1 MIRVKYSNV
10 LYIDGLTEKQL
21 EQVKDELTIVN
32 PKYLSAMKYSN
43 NINYISINKYIFYY
57 EILGQTLIAPQ
68 GYILPFKYTVVKD
81 TTCEKTVFNFPKFNL
96 KLRDIQI
103 EAYNSYIQD
112 TNKGIISLPT
122 GSGKEH
128 PLTTLI
134 LTPEGFIKMGDI
146 KIGQKVISEEG
157 KPCNVIGVFP
167 QGRKDVYRVT
177 FKDNTSVKC
186 GKEHLWKIRTY
197 NMRKNNTPYKIMT
210 LSEILKLPLKYEG
223 AYNLRIPLTKP
234 IVFKENFS
242 GLPIHP
248 YVLGALLGD
257 GCTCRVNHVKQNVVY
272 FSNPEKDVVDK
283 VNSLIKEFGYFS
295 KNHST
300 LCQYRF
306 TRFDKRDSIKNSE
319 FLNYIRDLKLDVKSG
334 SKFIPEIYKYS
345 TIEDRKL
352 LLQGLFDTDGYVAI
366 NGAFSISSSGEILV
380 NDILWL
386 CRSLGYRP
394 NLRVQDRRGNI
405 KKVGVKEYVTK
416 SIEYSVSIP
425 THDLIFTSK
434 KHIEKN
440 KLAVNNH
447 PNNNIHRYD
456 DLSIVSIEYSG
467 VEECQCIA
475 VDSECHTYLCGDFIV
490 THNTVLG
497 MYIASRLKQ
506 RTLIIVHK
514 DDLLTGWQKDIEKTF
529 NGVIKT
535 GIIKA
540 QKYTIE
546 KYFTIATIQTLSR
559 MSMDVLEDTLS
570 YFGLI
575 IVDECS
581 HIPAS
586 TFSLI
591 NYFSGAYRI
600 GLSATVERND
610 GMEKL
615 FNLYL
620 GGFGYKFDKSKSTKD
635 VLPAKVCIATVPIVY
650 IPTVIKNSKGKYI
663 ECEEDTPHCIPI
675 DKIAHK
681 LKPHVHFMELENHVI
696 RNPIFANKI
705 CTDIV
710 HEYRKGR
717 SIVIFFN
724 QKAHC
729 LEYYEGLIQYYNIPE
744 KDIQIYYGD
753 SEESNDVLLGRAESK
768 EVKITLTTYKKANEG
783 TNVKAWEVCF
793 LASSINNGMGVQQTT
808 GRIRRSNSNKINPVL
823 VYDYSL
829 PNVYTIGKHIYTRIR
844 RYMELKYKVINR

>member
-122 GSGKEH
+122 GSGK
-128 PLTTLI
+128 
-134 LTPEGFIKMGDI
+134 
-146 KIGQKVISEEG
+146 S
-157 KPCNVIGVFP
+157 
-167 QGRKDVYRVT
+167 
-177 FKDNTSVKC
+177 
-186 GKEHLWKIRTY
+186 
-197 NMRKNNTPYKIMT
+197 
-210 LSEILKLPLKYEG
+210 
-223 AYNLRIPLTKP
+223 NL
-234 IVFKENFS
+234 
-242 GLPIHP
+242 GL
-248 YVLGALLGD
+248 
-257 GCTCRVNHVKQNVVY
+257 
-272 FSNPEKDVVDK
+272 
-283 VNSLIKEFGYFS
+283 
-295 KNHST
+295 
-300 LCQYRF
+300 
-306 TRFDKRDSIKNSE
+306 
-319 FLNYIRDLKLDVKSG
+319 
-334 SKFIPEIYKYS
+334 
-345 TIEDRKL
+345 
-352 LLQGLFDTDGYVAI
+352 
-366 NGAFSISSSGEILV
+366 
-380 NDILWL
+380 
-386 CRSLGYRP
+386 
-394 NLRVQDRRGNI
+394 
-405 KKVGVKEYVTK
+405 
-416 SIEYSVSIP
+416 
-425 THDLIFTSK
+425 
-434 KHIEKN
+434 
-440 KLAVNNH
+440 
-447 PNNNIHRYD
+447 
-456 DLSIVSIEYSG
+456 
-467 VEECQCIA
+467 
-475 VDSECHTYLCGDFIV
+475 
-490 THNTVLG
+490 
-497 MYIASRLKQ
+497 YIAHRLKQ

-529 NGVIKT
+529 NGVIKA

-546 KYFTIATIQTLSR
+546 KYFTITTIQTLSR
-559 MSMDVLEDTLS
+559 MDISTLEDTLS
-570 YFGLI
+570 YFGIL
-575 IVDECS
+575 IVDEMH